1 MLFRS
6 KAFTLIKA
14 SDDNN
19 YTLENVA
26 MSSLRPAVHGILKN
40 AQGQRLIQVFGVHLK
55 AMPDKADVRRQQI
68 QMISDYIDA
77 REDREPVLVVG
88 DFNSYTTE
96 DRDWSDIFGPDLK
109 QVPITEPLTFNDGH
123 YTGKFDRA
131 WISTSLAG
139 GVTEHVLG
147 PCNSSSS
154 AAVSA

>member
-6 KAFTLIKA
+6 
-14 SDDNN
+14 
-19 YTLENVA
+19 
-26 MSSLRPAVHGILKN
+26 
-40 AQGQRLIQVFGVHLK
+40 
-55 AMPDKADVRRQQI
+55 
-68 QMISDYIDA
+68 DYIDT

-154 AAVSA
+154 AAVSAYNHAISDHCPVKLTVQLGNR